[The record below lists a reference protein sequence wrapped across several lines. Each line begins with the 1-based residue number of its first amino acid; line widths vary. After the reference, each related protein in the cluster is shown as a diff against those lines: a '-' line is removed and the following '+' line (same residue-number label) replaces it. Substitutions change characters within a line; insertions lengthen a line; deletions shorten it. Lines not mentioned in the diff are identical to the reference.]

1 VKKNVVVR
9 AVLAVTCV
17 WMLTAASW
25 PTRLP
30 APTRAPARAY
40 TLDDKRDPKSL
51 KSGFESLMITNC
63 AYGIMRLGD
72 NDIDPHL
79 TALLDDA
86 LATRFG
92 DRLAGKQIMLEGFAV
107 HLNNALALRN
117 QMTSM
122 YGGLVDT
129 LMNKKKVG
137 CAAEDLT
144 GGYTVGEVQP
154 GMAPIIAAVSIQMD
168 GKRYFGRGVAE
179 AKVPAP
185 PRKKAEQSAKDAWNA
200 TVAIAVAHALDDL
213 VAKLEAGMAP
223 AAIAEP
229 PVTP

>member
-1 VKKNVVVR
+1 MKKNDLLR

-30 APTRAPARAY
+30 APSRAPARAY
-40 TLDDKRDPKSL
+40 TLVDKRDPKSL

-79 TALLDDA
+79 TVLLDDA
-86 LATRFG
+86 LAARFG
-92 DRLAGKQIMLEGFAV
+92 DRLAGKQITLDGFAV

-137 CAAEDLT
+137 CAAEDLS

-154 GMAPIIAAVSIQMD
+154 GMAPIIAAVSVHMD
-168 GKRYFGRGVAE
+168 GKTYFGRGIVE

-200 TVAIAVAHALDDL
+200 SVAAAVAQALADL
-213 VAKLEAGMAP
+213 ADKLEAGLAP
-223 AAIAEP
+223 GAVAEAP
-229 PVTP
+229 LTP